1 MKHKV
6 AIVLMADGK
15 DRKALRYGRAAGAA
29 ARHRK
34 GASAGYR
41 HGRRDESAAS
51 RGTEL
56 RRDESAASRGTE
68 LRRDESRLYKR
79 AIIVR
84 RRTAGSRERPARGG
98 RLVPE
103 TNGGVRFPAPHE
115 LKFNN

>member
-56 RRDESAASRGTE
+56 RRDES
-68 LRRDESRLYKR
+68 RLYKR

-103 TNGGVRFPAPHE
+103 TNGRGSIPRAPRIE
-115 LKFNN
+115 V

>member
-41 HGRRDESAAS
+41 HGRRDES
-51 RGTEL
+51 
-56 RRDESAASRGTE
+56 
-68 LRRDESRLYKR
+68 RLYKR

-103 TNGGVRFPAPHE
+103 TNGRGSIPRAPRIE
-115 LKFNN
+115 V